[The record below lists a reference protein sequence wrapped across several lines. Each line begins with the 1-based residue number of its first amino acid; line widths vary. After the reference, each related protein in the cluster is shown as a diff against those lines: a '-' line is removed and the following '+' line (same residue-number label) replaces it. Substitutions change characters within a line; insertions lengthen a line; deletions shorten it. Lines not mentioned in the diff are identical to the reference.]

1 MRVPPPET
9 NFPRRDLYFQGMHI
23 WLEMTTV
30 LPEKSSGE
38 KSYSSAE
45 RRPTLSPLSV
55 KALKQ
60 DTAFGPGHNPQ
71 PLHYLIRSRTHR
83 LAAAVDIVPTLQH
96 GESGRRL
103 CPGSMNTCAPMKGA
117 PSLSRGCATENTGA
131 ASSKARIK
139 IKYLMFLYLLSG
151 QSSPINSFNLL
162 IPHPPF
168 H

>member
-1 MRVPPPET
+1 MSVPPPET
-9 NFPRRDLYFQGMHI
+9 NFPRRGLYFQGMHI
-23 WLEMTTV
+23 WLEMIIV

-83 LAAAVDIVPTLQH
+83 LAAAVDIVPTLQLGH
-96 GESGRRL
+96 EPRKVSCTGYPSGVKSGKGLSSIQPSRAMRMNGESGRRL
-103 CPGSMNTCAPMKGA
+103 CPGSLRSTHPCHQPYRIRTC
-117 PSLSRGCATENTGA
+117 GCGI
-131 ASSKARIK
+131 R
-139 IKYLMFLYLLSG
+139 
-151 QSSPINSFNLL
+151 PCHC
-162 IPHPPF
+162 P
-168 H
+168 